1 MAEIS
6 LVHWLLVVPE
16 ALGEGVS
23 GNQEGRLL
31 LSPGMLVRLPAGMV
45 VGIIINK
52 DCCVLWFFINAR
64 SSLETGAYLH
74 LQICGFRF

>member
-31 LSPGMLVRLPAGMV
+31 LSPGMLLRLPAGVV
-45 VGIIINK
+45 VGIIIK
-52 DCCVLWFFINAR
+52 DCYVLWFFINAR
-64 SSLETGAYLH
+64 PSLETGASSNLW
-74 LQICGFRF
+74 I